1 MANQDIITDV
11 LTEQVIEHD
20 TECAMFCHPCIS
32 TNSETTTKTETET
45 TSKVNQQP
53 ENNNSRQNSRQNID
67 LIETNETIDIYE
79 PKEDIA
85 LSTKY
90 YRRNK
95 LSRDKVHK
103 CPHCDYETTGPKQTL
118 INHIKAKHTAEKD
131 KPYYCSCCNKGFAQ
145 AANYEKHM
153 IRFHGKEIK
162 VTKTR
167 EERRPFVYAIKMGD
181 KEPTS
186 KNTRARYA
194 YYLTNKY
201 IRASE
206 LGTIKY
212 SETKVLSQKD
222 LHYDK
227 KNSYISFTV
236 YTKDEFDNYIKLLKK
251 LNNTKKNKKVKAMQ

>member
-1 MANQDIITDV
+1 MNNQEVIFEVSHETHQHSCQEYNFQEHNCQQDQHVCNHSCKISDTKIPVNSNERNKDNEDIQD
-11 LTEQVIEHD
+11 
-20 TECAMFCHPCIS
+20 
-32 TNSETTTKTETET
+32 N
-45 TSKVNQQP
+45 
-53 ENNNSRQNSRQNID
+53 
-67 LIETNETIDIYE
+67 
-79 PKEDIA
+79 EDIA
-85 LSTKY
+85 LSTKF

-95 LSRDKVHK
+95 VSREKVHK

-153 IRFHGKEIK
+153 KRFHDTEVK

-167 EERRPFVYAIKMGD
+167 EERRPFVYAIKIGD

-186 KNTRARYA
+186 KHTRARYE
-194 YYLTNKY
+194 YYLNNKH
-201 IRASE
+201 IKASK
-206 LGTIKY
+206 LGKIKY
-212 SETKVLSQKD
+212 SEEKMLCQKD

-227 KNSYISFTV
+227 KNNYISFTV

-251 LNNTKKNKKVKAMQ
+251 LNNTKKPKKVKMMQ